1 MRALSELPPT
11 KGAYAVQTPKLYY
24 SSPETNTQVQ
34 EYLPNALS
42 LKHYAFKHFA
52 SPEPSRKPLCLELGR
67 SLGVWLRDFHVW
79 ASHTGQSKFRELAKA
94 NDEMRQIKHMS
105 TYETLVSTVADFP
118 TILGDA
124 KETFEKIRD
133 FTAAEL
139 QNPALQV
146 IHGDFWTG
154 K

>member
-1 MRALSELPPT
+1 MRALGELPPT
-11 KGAYAVQTPKLYY
+11 KGAYVVQTPKLYY
-24 SSPETNTQVQ
+24 SSLETNTQVQ

-42 LKHYAFKHFA
+42 LKHYALKHFA
-52 SPEPSRKPLCLELGR
+52 SPDPARKPLCLELGR

-79 ASHTGQSKFRELAKA
+79 ASHPEQSKFREQAKA

-105 TYETLVSTVADFP
+105 TYETSVSAVANFP

-133 FTAAEL
+133 FAAAEL

>member
-1 MRALSELPPT
+1 MRALGELPPT
-11 KGAYAVQTPKLYY
+11 KGAYVVQTPKLYY
-24 SSPETNTQVQ
+24 SSLETNTQVQ

-42 LKHYAFKHFA
+42 LKHYALKHFA
-52 SPEPSRKPLCLELGR
+52 SPDPSRKPLCLELGR

-79 ASHTGQSKFRELAKA
+79 ASHPEQSKFREQAKA

-105 TYETLVSTVADFP
+105 TYETSVSAVVNFP

-133 FTAAEL
+133 FAAAEL